1 MICETRQD
9 VFKFNFEFSG
19 MRLRSLNDKIKRRT
33 LFYKKVVQST
43 YYHRDLIEEY
53 NGLMLC

>member
-9 VFKFNFEFSG
+9 VFKLNFEFSG